1 MERVAFCFDL
11 DGTVI
16 RGEILPHLA
25 RLIDLTDEMQ
35 LLTTLTMQGA
45 IPFEHSFRLRVK
57 LLSEIPISTAQEMV
71 SGLPLESSVIRFIQ
85 SHSGD
90 SYIVTGNLDVWVRSL
105 AERIGCRFFSSKAN
119 YAGDKLLGINT
130 VMQKESAIQGLRERY
145 EKIVAIGD
153 GMNDA
158 MMLQEADIA
167 IAFGGF
173 RSPVENLVRL
183 ADYVVYN
190 GSGLC
195 HVLDTQ

>member
-1 MERVAFCFDL
+1 MQRVAFCFDL

-16 RGEILPHLA
+16 SGEILPHLA
-25 RLIDLTDEMQ
+25 KSIDLGDEMQ
-35 LLTTLTMQGA
+35 LLTTLTMQGT

-71 SGLPLESSVIRFIQ
+71 SDLPLESSVLRFIQ
-85 SHSGD
+85 SHSCD
-90 SYIVTGNLDVWVRSL
+90 SYIVTGNLDVWVSAL
-105 AERIGCRFFSSKAN
+105 AKRIGCQFFSSKAN
-119 YAGDKLLGINT
+119 YAGDRLLGINS
-130 VMQKESAIQGLRERY
+130 VMQKESAVQQLRDRY

-158 MMLQEADIA
+158 MMLQEADVA

-183 ADYVVYN
+183 ADYVVYS